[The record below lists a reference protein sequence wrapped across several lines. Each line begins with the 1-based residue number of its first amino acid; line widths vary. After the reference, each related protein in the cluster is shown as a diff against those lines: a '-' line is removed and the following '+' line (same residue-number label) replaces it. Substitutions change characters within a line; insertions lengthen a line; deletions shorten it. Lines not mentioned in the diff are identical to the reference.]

1 MSVHLISLITD
12 PGHTPSMA
20 EFLAALTGPMQVLG
34 RLIERRGAQTVGP
47 QTIERFTFAVFLR
60 RC

>member
-1 MSVHLISLITD
+1 
-12 PGHTPSMA
+12 MA

-34 RLIERRGAQTVGP
+34 RLIERRGAQTLGP
-47 QTIERFTFAVFLR
+47 QTIGRFTFAVFLR